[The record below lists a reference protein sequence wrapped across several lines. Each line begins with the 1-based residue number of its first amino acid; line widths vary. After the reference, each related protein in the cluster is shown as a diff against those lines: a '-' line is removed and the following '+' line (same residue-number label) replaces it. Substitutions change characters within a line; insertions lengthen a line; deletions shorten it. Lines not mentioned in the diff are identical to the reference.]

1 MEGKIDAI
9 LHYLGDWI
17 DDNYGSRI
25 EDCIDDLISMIKK
38 IGECENGMD
47 KR

>member
-1 MEGKIDAI
+1 MDAKIDAI

-17 DDNYGSRI
+17 DDNCGSRI

-38 IGECENGMD
+38 IAESED
-47 KR
+47 EV